1 MAARRLTSEQQRAVT
16 QLKALAAPYRFR
28 VVVDAESF
36 PIIPGRH
43 GRIERYCDGVKCWS
57 CAFPRR
63 LALAVH
69 TDHPRVFQRL
79 WTIPGVVRHQSGDAE
94 MRAVFAVEL
103 LVKVA
108 SVIRAKRWADLAAVA
123 PRILHQ
129 RPDNRPLP
137 AAQSR
142 GTPRAKGEQRVRPSE
157 PGAGPHD
164 AIRPDQRRRSGCPA
178 WSAPR

>member
-103 LVKVA
+103 LVKW
-108 SVIRAKRWADLAAVA
+108 RA
-123 PRILHQ
+123 
-129 RPDNRPLP
+129 
-137 AAQSR
+137 
-142 GTPRAKGEQRVRPSE
+142 
-157 PGAGPHD
+157 
-164 AIRPDQRRRSGCPA
+164 
-178 WSAPR
+178 